1 MSDTL
6 LSDAVSSALG
16 APADDLA
23 IIFHGEE
30 VTWGYVSGVAEALDT
45 ALTAAGI
52 GPCTP
57 VGVAPRNRPAFC
69 AALLALLAGRRSV
82 VMVYAFQSQTAVAA
96 DLARQSLPAVIV
108 DAQDLGDAVVSALD
122 PATVLLALD
131 CDLTAAE
138 PVRVVR
144 DGGGKD
150 RAHLRPPTPEPMLEM
165 LTSGTTGA
173 PKRHPVTYGIVEK
186 GVVSGSVL
194 GQGDKAGAPVTPGT
208 VNFPISNISGI
219 YSYLAMAA
227 VRRPVV
233 LMEKFDLDEWRAFVR
248 RHQPVAVVLPPA
260 GVRMMLDARVP
271 PDEMAGV
278 RYVMAGTSAIDR
290 DTHAEFE
297 RTYGVSI
304 LLSYGATEFC
314 GAATTM
320 TAELHAAHGAD
331 KFGSVGKPCPGNDVR
346 VVDPQSFESVS
357 AGEAGLLEVK
367 IGAIGPHY
375 IRTTDLGV
383 LDADGFLFIK
393 GRADGVISRGG
404 FKIMPASV
412 EAVLNRYP
420 GVSASVVVGAP
431 DPRLGQVP
439 VAAVE
444 MEPGAARPTPAELE
458 AHARSALPST
468 HIPVALPGG
477 GRPAAHRLAEGRPAR
492 RPRPVRTADGVSR
505 RDV

>member
-1 MSDTL
+1 MGDTL
-6 LSDAVSSALG
+6 LSDTVSAALQG
-16 APADDLA
+16 HPADLA
-23 IIFHGEE
+23 MEFHGQS
-30 VTWGYVSGVAEALDT
+30 VPWGYVETVAAAVDA

-57 VGVAPRNRPAFC
+57 VGMAPRNRPSFC
-69 AALLALLAGRRSV
+69 AALLALLAGRRSI
-82 VMVYAFQSQTAVAA
+82 VMVYAFQSQTAMAA
-96 DLARQSLPAVIV
+96 DLARQTLPAVIV
-108 DAQDLGDAVVSALD
+108 DAQDLGEPILSALD
-122 PATVLLALD
+122 PATVVLVLD
-131 CDLTAAE
+131 GDLQAGE
-138 PVRVVR
+138 PVRVLR
-144 DGGGKD
+144 DGAGRD
-150 RAHLRPPTPEPMLEM
+150 RAHLRGPTSEPILEM

-173 PKRHPVTYGIVEK
+173 PKRHPVTYSILEK

-194 GQGDKAGAPVTPGT
+194 DQGKGSGAPFPPGT

-227 VRRPVV
+227 ARRPVM
-233 LMEKFDLDEWRAFVR
+233 LMEKFNLDEWRAFVR
-248 RHQPVAVVLPPA
+248 RHRPVAVVLPPA
-260 GVRMMLDARVP
+260 GVRMMLDAHVP
-271 PDEMAGV
+271 PAEMAGV

-320 TAELHAAHGAD
+320 TAELHGEFGAA

-346 VVDPQSFESVS
+346 IVDPETRQPVLADET
-357 AGEAGLLEVK
+357 GLLEVR
-367 IGAIGPHY
+367 IGAIGPDY
-375 IRTTDLGV
+375 IKTTDLGMI
-383 LDADGFLFIK
+383 DQDGFLFIK

-404 FKIMPASV
+404 FKILPSSV

-420 GVSASVVVGAP
+420 GVSNAVVVGLP

-444 MEPGAARPTPAELE
+444 MEPGRAAPTPAELE
-458 AHARSALPST
+458 AHARAALPST
-468 HIPVALPGG
+468 HIPVRFVVVEALP
-477 GRPAAHRLAEGRPAR
+477 
-492 RPRPVRTADGVSR
+492 RTASLKVDLRASR
-505 RDV
+505 ALFEPQPA